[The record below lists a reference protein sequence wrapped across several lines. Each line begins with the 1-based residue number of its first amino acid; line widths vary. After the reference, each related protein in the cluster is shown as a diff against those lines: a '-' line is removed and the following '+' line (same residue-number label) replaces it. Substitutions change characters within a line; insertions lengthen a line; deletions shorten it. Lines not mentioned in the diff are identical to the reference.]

1 MIGSHPGRRRSLE
14 AELAAALKGDGEV
27 AVGMRDLALEAA
39 FTSMSLRERWRAP
52 GVEDTL
58 ELITLSEEMLHRQE
72 LQTWQNGMF
81 LYMF

>member
-1 MIGSHPGRRRSLE
+1 ME
-14 AELAAALKGDGEV
+14 LKGDGEV
-27 AVGMRDLALEAA
+27 VVDMRVLALEAA

-58 ELITLSEEMLHRQE
+58 EPITLPEEMLHTRD

-81 LYMF
+81 VYMC